1 MAIRTRLWFTIGLCS
16 AMQVAKAT
24 CPVGAECVPPLIEPW
39 QWWGNNTDVGTWCA
53 PSDVRCHTDDEARES
68 LAALQAQYNSACSYS
83 SYWVS
88 PVTDEGTNDF
98 GIVNS
103 RRHIGQVDLVVGAG
117 CTTAITRGLDIWGG
131 LDTPCPTG
139 YVPTTGPLPHICMR
153 LLTQPAVLN
162 WGKNLGSC
170 PAPTGGLP
178 FTNNPIN
185 IGTGNKV
192 LVESDIPSTPGGL
205 EFKRTYNSQDPYPHA
220 AFGVGWQHGFNQR
233 LEVATTISGFYA
245 GMATAY
251 RPDGRT
257 LRFIRPTTGASW
269 SSDADVAERM
279 TDVLDVNN
287 AVVGYQL
294 VDGRS
299 DRVESYNV
307 QGALISLVD
316 SRNGFT
322 FTFTYDAA
330 GRLFTVTDRSG
341 RALQF
346 AYDGISRITDV
357 WGPDSVA
364 GDPNSPHWTYA
375 YDPSFNRLAS
385 VTGPTGA
392 SRVYAYENASF
403 PYALTGITDE
413 NGIRYASYSYDTQ
426 GRASGE
432 THWSGAGQTA
442 PVGQYTL
449 SFQANNLVQVLDPL
463 GKSRDYQFKI
473 VQGVAVL
480 DTVSAPCTLCGGPG
494 ATKSRTYDPTTGF
507 TDLVTD
513 FDNNVTDYDYDSR
526 GLETKRVDAS
536 NDASPAAT
544 SAKRTT
550 ETTWNANFRVPEAR
564 TVKNASSTVESSTKW
579 SYNSRG
585 QATARCQIDPAI
597 SGAGSYT
604 CGSSTNAPA
613 GVRQTKTSY
622 CEASDVTAGTC
633 PLVGLVTSVNGP
645 RLTTDAGMGSG
656 DDITAYT
663 YRMADEPTCASSG
676 ACTYR
681 KGDLWKVT
689 NALGQVTEYVSY
701 DKNGRAKRTKD
712 ANGTLTDFTYHAR
725 GWLTDRTVRANSL
738 GTTDPGDATLHIDYD
753 AVGNVTK
760 VTQPDG
766 AYLQYTYDDAHRL
779 IKINDNLSNSID
791 YCPGGVGTSNCLD
804 AAGNRK
810 VEQVKDPSNTVKRQ
824 LHRVYNQLGQLT
836 QVLNAANTAVETS
849 AGINGTGI
857 ADGYDGNGNRV
868 YKDDGLG
875 IRTEQ
880 DYDPL
885 NRLKTTIQN
894 LGGVDTATQNTTT
907 GYTYDARDNLRQVT
921 DPDSLNTVYTYDGLN
936 NLTALDSPDT
946 GHTAYTY
953 DAAGNRISQTDNRTP
968 SVTSTYTYDRLNRL
982 TAVTYPTT
990 SLNVTYAYDQVITG
1004 CNNTTGRLTSMTDA
1018 TGSTA
1023 YCYDR
1028 RGNVTK
1034 KTQVTNGTTL
1044 VTQYT
1049 YTTADR
1055 LATMTYPSGGVATY
1069 TRDVLGRI
1077 TGISWTPFGL
1087 RASTLVSSAAYLP
1100 FGPLTTLTF
1109 GNGRTLTKAYD
1120 QDYAIDSVSGTPAG
1134 ALTLDLGVDVMGDIT
1149 SASGTLGLSPPDRA
1163 YGYDALYRLKTSQT
1177 GGSSPLE
1184 AYTYNKTGDRLS
1196 ASLNGGAATAYSYS
1210 GHHLT
1215 SVGGVARTYD
1225 GNGNTLTGTS
1235 AGLTL
1240 TYDDRNR
1247 LASMVNGTTSAT
1259 YGITGRGE
1267 RVRKTVTVSGTP
1279 TTTLFGYDEGG
1290 RLTGEYS
1297 GTGTAQAEYIYLD
1310 NIPVGVFKGGA
1321 LYYIE
1326 TDHLGTP
1333 RQVVKPL
1340 GNVVV
1345 WKWDFLQNT
1354 FGNSVPNQ
1362 DPDGDSVQFVLGMRF
1377 PGQYADIESG
1387 LNYNYFRE
1395 YDGGAGRYIESDPIG
1410 LEGGT
1415 DTYAYALSNS
1425 LKLTDPKGLDVQVC
1439 CRRLDS
1445 FLGWWPISKRHCYFI
1460 VDGFTY
1466 GLYPSSVPG
1475 FGVLGVPSPGDP
1487 RDKGGKCKP
1496 CKQKPSGGCTDP
1508 AKCIKDASDSYPVG
1522 TYGFISHN
1530 SNTFVGSIARK
1541 CCGGGVPPGLG
1552 DAPGI
1557 DDNPPDGFHP

>member
-1 MAIRTRLWFTIGLCS
+1 MTT
-16 AMQVAKAT
+16 
-24 CPVGAECVPPLIEPW
+24 
-39 QWWGNNTDVGTWCA
+39 
-53 PSDVRCHTDDEARES
+53 
-68 LAALQAQYNSACSYS
+68 
-83 SYWVS
+83 
-88 PVTDEGTNDF
+88 VTDPNG
-98 GIVNS
+98 
-103 RRHIGQVDLVVGAG
+103 R
-117 CTTAITRGLDIWGG
+117 
-131 LDTPCPTG
+131 
-139 YVPTTGPLPHICMR
+139 
-153 LLTQPAVLN
+153 VL
-162 WGKNLGSC
+162 
-170 PAPTGGLP
+170 
-178 FTNNPIN
+178 
-185 IGTGNKV
+185 
-192 LVESDIPSTPGGL
+192 
-205 EFKRTYNSQDPYPHA
+205 
-220 AFGVGWQHGFNQR
+220 
-233 LEVATTISGFYA
+233 
-245 GMATAY
+245 
-251 RPDGRT
+251 
-257 LRFIRPTTGASW
+257 
-269 SSDADVAERM
+269 
-279 TDVLDVNN
+279 
-287 AVVGYQL
+287 
-294 VDGRS
+294 
-299 DRVESYNV
+299 
-307 QGALISLVD
+307 
-316 SRNGFT
+316 
-322 FTFTYDAA
+322 TFTYYTA
-330 GRLFTVTDRSG
+330 GSASGLLSAVQTPDGNQIAFTYTTSLDLSTVTYPGGSSVQYLYDEPAYSAAPASG
-341 RALQF
+341 LLTGEVDEKGNRFSTTTYDSGSRATGTVL
-346 AYDGISRITDV
+346 AGGANMHAISYPV
-357 WGPDSVA
+357 PDFGDYGKSSVA
-364 GDPNSPHWTYA
+364 EPLGATQMANYVLVAGVARPRRVTRTCAGCATQDTTYA
-375 YDPSFNRLAS
+375 YNADGLLQSAVVN
-385 VTGPTGA
+385 GA
-392 SRVYAYENASF
+392 QTDYAYEARGLVISRAEASNAS
-403 PYALTGITDE
+403 G
-413 NGIRYASYSYDTQ
+413 
-426 GRASGE
+426 
-432 THWSGAGQTA
+432 
-442 PVGQYTL
+442 
-449 SFQANNLVQVLDPL
+449 
-463 GKSRDYQFKI
+463 
-473 VQGVAVL
+473 
-480 DTVSAPCTLCGGPG
+480 
-494 ATKSRTYDPTTGF
+494 
-507 TDLVTD
+507 
-513 FDNNVTDYDYDSR
+513 
-526 GLETKRVDAS
+526 VDA
-536 NDASPAAT
+536 NV
-544 SAKRTT
+544 KRTT
-550 ETTWNANFRVPEAR
+550 ETAWNANFRVPEAR

-585 QATARCQIDPAI
+585 QATARCQIDPAV

-613 GVRQTKTSY
+613 GVRQTKTNY

-645 RLTTDAGMGSG
+645 RLTTDAGMGGG
-656 DDITAYT
+656 DDITTYT
-663 YRMADEPTCASSG
+663 YRVADDPTCASSG

-689 NALGQVTEYVSY
+689 NALGQVTEYMSY
-701 DKNGRAKRTKD
+701 DKNGRVKRTKD

-738 GTTDPGDATLHIDYD
+738 GITDPGDATLHIDYD

-810 VEQVKDPSNTVKRQ
+810 VEQVKDPSNAVKRQ

-836 QVLNAANTAVETS
+836 QVLNANGDPVEDS
-849 AGINGTGI
+849 AAISDTGI

-875 IRTEQ
+875 IRTKQ

-885 NRLKTTIQN
+885 NRLKTTIQD
-894 LGGVDTATQNTTT
+894 LGGADAATTT
-907 GYTYDARDNLRQVT
+907 YAYDTRDNLRTVVDPGTVT
-921 DPDSLNTVYTYDGLN
+921 DPLGLATNYTYDDLN
-936 NLTALDSPDT
+936 NLTDLDSPDT
-946 GHTAYTY
+946 GHTHYTY

-968 SVTSTYTYDRLNRL
+968 SVTSTYTYDRINRL

-990 SLNVTYAYDQVITG
+990 SLNVTYAYDQPLTG
-1004 CNNTTGRLTSMTDA
+1004 CVTAGRLTTMTDA

-1044 VTQYT
+1044 VMQYT

-1055 LATMTYPSGGVATY
+1055 LATMTYPGGDVATY

-1177 GGSSPLE
+1177 GASSPLE

-1196 ASLNGGAATAYSYS
+1196 ASLNGGAASAYTYTT
-1210 GHHLT
+1210 GTHHLA

-1290 RLTGEYS
+1290 RLAGEYS

-1310 NIPVGVFKGGA
+1310 SIPVGVFKGGT

-1333 RQVVKPL
+1333 RQVVKPT

-1377 PGQYADIESG
+1377 PGQYYDAEPA
-1387 LNYNYFRE
+1387 LHYNYFRDYE
-1395 YDGGAGRYIESDPIG
+1395 PATGRYAESDPTGLGGGINTYAYVGSTPLMEFDPNG
-1410 LEGGT
+1410 LEGVGSWSFPPGPDRDEYYRRKGKCPDRPWEPSDPNKVRCLICKYKG
-1415 DTYAYALSNS
+1415 DTSGLTTARATGSLQNS
-1425 LKLTDPKGLDVQVC
+1425 LSARDAEHYLVACDLNKEKGRGTSIVLTLLWEGLKAV
-1439 CRRLDS
+1439 RRTP
-1445 FLGWWPISKRHCYFI
+1445 LGCFDW
-1460 VDGFTY
+1460 
-1466 GLYPSSVPG
+1466 PSSPMG
-1475 FGVLGVPSPGDP
+1475 
-1487 RDKGGKCKP
+1487 
-1496 CKQKPSGGCTDP
+1496 
-1508 AKCIKDASDSYPVG
+1508 
-1522 TYGFISHN
+1522 
-1530 SNTFVGSIARK
+1530 
-1541 CCGGGVPPGLG
+1541 GLG
-1552 DAPGI
+1552 YGMSGTKCESVDCSGCCQ
-1557 DDNPPDGFHP
+1557 